1 MRPTASELNQ
11 HLESGG
17 VVQVTTYLRST
28 VYDQKHAGW
37 FRELT
42 DGALAV
48 RHGRTFNRLSMGD
61 KLLVAI
67 RKGREVT
74 L

>member
-1 MRPTASELNQ
+1 MRPTANELNQ

-28 VYDQKHAGW
+28 IYGQKHAGY
-37 FRELT
+37 FHELE

-48 RHGRTFNRLSMGD
+48 QHGRTFNRLSMGER
-61 KLLVAI
+61 LLVAI
-67 RKGREVT
+67 RKGREAT